1 MTAAATPFT
10 TTRHRPVRVVVAAIA
25 LTAVAGVLALV
36 LSHQAL
42 LRAVD
47 DLEAEVVE
55 LQDQADVAGEAD
67 GALNARVGAIE
78 AGLAG
83 DFDPAALS
91 AAVSP
96 SVFTILA
103 AGEGDLVSQG
113 TGFVLAKDGRR
124 SLVVTN
130 FHVVA
135 DRWNL
140 GADDVLLT
148 QGAREYDGEIVRVE
162 PAADLALIEV
172 LADLPA
178 LTPASELPAIGDPV
192 MVVGS
197 GASLEGTIT
206 TGVVSSLDR
215 ELDGQTYLQ
224 FSAVVNPGNSGGPVL
239 DAAGNVIGVTTLKL
253 VGLEL
258 EGLSFAIPVAR
269 TCDLLDIC

>member
-1 MTAAATPFT
+1 MTTSATPFIGS
-10 TTRHRPVRVVVAAIA
+10 RHHPVRLLVAVVAVA
-25 LTAVAGVLALV
+25 AVLGVVALV
-36 LSHQAL
+36 VSHQGL
-42 LRAVD
+42 LAEVD
-47 DLEAEVVE
+47 DLEAEVAE
-55 LQDQADVAGEAD
+55 LQEQAEAAGGTDQALE
-67 GALNARVGAIE
+67 ARVGAIE

-83 DFDPAALS
+83 DFDPTALS

-103 AGEGDLVSQG
+103 AGEGDLMSQG
-113 TGFVLAKDGRR
+113 TGFVLGKDGRR

-135 DRWNL
+135 ERWNL

-148 QGAREYDGEIVRVE
+148 QGTRQYDGEIIQVE

-178 LTPASELPAIGDPV
+178 LTPASALPAIGDPV

-206 TGVVSSLDR
+206 TGVLSSLDR

-224 FSAVVNPGNSGGPVL
+224 FSAVVNPGNSGGPVIN
-239 DAAGNVIGVTTLKL
+239 AAGEVIGVTTLKL
-253 VGLEL
+253 VGLDL

-269 TCDLLDIC
+269 TCELLGIC

>member
-1 MTAAATPFT
+1 VTAAATPFT

-83 DFDPAALS
+83 DLDPAALS
-91 AAVSP
+91 AAVCP

-206 TGVVSSLDR
+206 TGVLSSLDR